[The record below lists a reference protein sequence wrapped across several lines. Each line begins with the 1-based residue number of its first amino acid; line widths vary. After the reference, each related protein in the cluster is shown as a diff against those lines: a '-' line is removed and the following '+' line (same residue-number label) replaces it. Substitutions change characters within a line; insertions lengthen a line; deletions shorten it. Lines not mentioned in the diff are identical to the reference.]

1 MNYEFRLQPVRL
13 PLANAGPIKNGFTLT
28 EFIITIGIIIILTSI
43 GIPVFRSIRP
53 SFQLSGTARNLV
65 TDLHYAQQLAVTEQ
79 VDHGVLFSTTT
90 EDKYQIIRHE
100 NATTTVLK
108 EELLPE
114 GIDFQQISPLSNNE
128 IRFNPYG
135 AAKEEGEIT
144 LINTKNSTTVLDI
157 RPSGFIKIID

>member
-1 MNYEFRLQPVRL
+1 MNYEFRLQPARL
-13 PLANAGPIKNGFTLT
+13 PPANAGPIKNGFTLT
-28 EFIITIGIIIILTSI
+28 EFIIAIGIIIILTSI
-43 GIPVFRSIRP
+43 GIPVFRGIRP

-65 TDLHYAQQLAVTEQ
+65 TDLHYAQQLTVTEQ
-79 VDHGVLFSTTT
+79 VDHGVLFSTT

-144 LINTKNSTTVLDI
+144 LINTKNTTTTIKVS
-157 RPSGFIKIID
+157 PSGFVKILD